1 MHFVIDFFICC
12 LTSTGR
18 AWDAGDGRVGCSW
31 LSDVVVAGVV
41 YGGMLSVG
49 GMRVVDVA
57 KGMWVVSRSWSDT
70 RYAFCDVWCT
80 CNESVLAKM

>member
-1 MHFVIDFFICC
+1 MGWSELV
-12 LTSTGR
+12 SG
-18 AWDAGDGRVGCSW
+18 G
-31 LSDVVVAGVV
+31 VVGVV

>member
-1 MHFVIDFFICC
+1 M
-12 LTSTGR
+12 
-18 AWDAGDGRVGCSW
+18 
-31 LSDVVVAGVV
+31 VAGVV